1 MRLFLRLVVLVCFA
15 VPAFAQATE
24 VRRFRQWVAGQELGG
39 AEDRTSLEGTAT
51 QIEHREW
58 INFTRLG
65 IEIQQEIKE
74 TSTKN
79 ADGSLHFT
87 WRTQLSKE
95 PLEGQADWSPLR
107 PDELRVKSDGF
118 EVKVIPMRIGALLW
132 PRDVEDKMRE
142 AARLKRAVKISSY
155 SFTTQ
160 QWTELDLNPVGPSP
174 LPGYPDAVLF
184 RGLEL
189 GGATRTETSV
199 WISPT
204 RGDLKHTGEIMGL
217 SLVLQRAGLPDP
229 LGSTRGMEAF
239 FEQSLKTIP
248 QHPFQPWLKEVL
260 VRWQGAKALN
270 LPEDPQQHQVKPDLF
285 LLKQSPP
292 LKADEAKELPVKGKP
307 AKDDAPFLAATPLVP
322 FNDPAFD
329 GLIFRLRAPMGAS
342 RWELAQRVT
351 DFVWEWI
358 TQKDYTVGFASA
370 LEVCR
375 NPRGDCT
382 EHGVL
387 AVALLRKLGVPAR
400 GVVGWM
406 AAGEILGLHFWVEVK
421 LGHRWVPVDPTF
433 DQAPAS
439 AFRLKL
445 GTTDLADLGSV
456 GWENA
461 GQVFGGGTWK
471 VEKPDG
477 LKDIHIEGESLR
489 APDGTRIR
497 VAGSTWSL
505 GAGLVLHSEGGDL
518 NVSALP
524 RPYAATLEGTTHLQ
538 SGRWKG
544 WWQPKEQKL
553 YLDLGDRRWLGVEPL
568 NEKNATEFM
577 EKLEVES
584 PTRKEILNR
593 E

>member
-1 MRLFLRLVVLVCFA
+1 MRLILRLTLIVLFA
-15 VPAFAQATE
+15 IPASAQAPE
-24 VRRFRQWVAGQELGG
+24 VRHFRQWVAGQELGG
-39 AEDRTSLEGTAT
+39 AEDRTSIEGTAT
-51 QIEHREW
+51 RIEHREW

-74 TSTKN
+74 TSLRN

-95 PLEGQADWSPLR
+95 PLEGQADWSPSR
-107 PDELRVKSDGF
+107 PKELRVKSNGF
-118 EVKVIPMRIGALLW
+118 EAKVIPMRAGALLW
-132 PRDVEDKMRE
+132 PRDVDDRMRE
-142 AARLKRAVKISSY
+142 AARLKKPVKISSY

-174 LPGYPDAVLF
+174 LPGFTEAVLF
-184 RGLEL
+184 KGVEID
-189 GGATRTETSV
+189 GATRTETSV
-199 WISPT
+199 WISPIH
-204 RGDLKHTGEIMGL
+204 GGLKHTGEVMGL
-217 SLVLQRAGLPDP
+217 SLVLQRSELPDP
-229 LGSTRGMEAF
+229 VGSSKGKEAF

-260 VRWQGAKALN
+260 VRWQGAKALK
-270 LPEDPQQHQVKPDLF
+270 LPEDPQQHQVKPNLF
-285 LLKQSPP
+285 VLKQSAP
-292 LKADEAKELPVKGKP
+292 LRAEEAKELPVKGKP
-307 AKDDAPFLAATPLVP
+307 SKEDAPFLAATPLVP
-322 FNDPAFD
+322 FNDPAFG
-329 GLIFRLRAPMGAS
+329 GLIFRLRAPQGAS

-400 GVVGWM
+400 GAVGWM
-406 AAGEILGLHFWVEVK
+406 AAGENLGLHFWIEVK
-421 LGHRWVPVDPTF
+421 LGQRWVPVDPTF
-433 DQAPAS
+433 DQVPAS

-461 GQVFGGGTWK
+461 GQVFGSGTWK

-477 LKDIHIEGESLR
+477 FGDIRIEGETLR
-489 APDGTRIR
+489 APDGTRLR
-497 VAGSTWSL
+497 VAGSTWSM
-505 GAGLVLHSEGGDL
+505 GAGLVLHREGGDL
-518 NVSALP
+518 NLSALP
-524 RPYAATLEGTTHLQ
+524 RPYSEALEGAKLLQ
-538 SGRWKG
+538 SGHWKG
-544 WWQPKEQKL
+544 WWQPKGQKL

-568 NEKNATEFM
+568 DEKGATDFM
-577 EKLEVES
+577 EKLVVES
-584 PTRKEILNR
+584 PAH
-593 E
+593 

>member
-1 MRLFLRLVVLVCFA
+1 MRLFLRLTFILLFA
-15 VPAFAQATE
+15 LPAFSQAPG
-24 VRRFRQWVAGQELGG
+24 VQRFRQWVAGQELGG
-39 AEDRTSLEGTAT
+39 AEQRTSIEGTAT
-51 QIEHREW
+51 RIEHREW

-74 TSTKN
+74 TSVRN

-87 WRTQLSKE
+87 WRTQISKE
-95 PLEGQADWSPLR
+95 PLEGQADWSPST
-107 PDELRVKSDGF
+107 PKELRVKSNGF
-118 EVKVIPMRIGALLW
+118 EAKVVPMRAGALLW
-132 PRDVEDKMRE
+132 PGDVENRMRE
-142 AARLKRAVKISSY
+142 AARLKKAVKISSY
-155 SFTTQ
+155 SFSTQ
-160 QWTELDLNPVGPSP
+160 QWTELDLNPVGLSP
-174 LPGYPDAVLF
+174 LPGFADAVLF
-184 RGLEL
+184 KGLETD
-189 GGATRTETSV
+189 GTMRTETSV

-204 RGDLKHTGEIMGL
+204 VGDLKHTGEIMGL
-217 SLVLQRAGLPDP
+217 SLVLQRAELPDP
-229 LGSTRGMEAF
+229 AGSSKGKEAV
-239 FEQSLKTIP
+239 FEQSMKTIP
-248 QHPFQPWLKEVL
+248 QHPFQPWLTEVQL
-260 VRWQGAKALN
+260 RWQGAKPLK
-270 LPEDPQQHQVKPDLF
+270 LLEDPQQHQIKPNLF
-285 LLKQSPP
+285 LVKQSAP
-292 LKADEAKELPVKGKP
+292 LKTEEAKELPVKGKP
-307 AKDDAPFLAATPLVP
+307 SKEDAPFLAASPLVP

-329 GLIFRLRAPMGAS
+329 GLIFRMRAPQGAT

-358 TQKDYTVGFASA
+358 TEKDYTVGFASA

-406 AAGEILGLHFWVEVK
+406 AAGENLGLHFWVEVK
-421 LGHRWVPVDPTF
+421 LGRRWVPVDPTF

-461 GQVFGGGTWK
+461 GQVFGDGIWK
-471 VEKPDG
+471 VEKPEQFGDMLLDG
-477 LKDIHIEGESLR
+477 ETLR
-489 APDGTRIR
+489 APDGTRLR
-497 VAGSTWSL
+497 VVGSTWSL
-505 GAGLVLHSEGGDL
+505 GAGLALHTEGGDL

-524 RPYAATLEGTTHLQ
+524 RPYTATLEGARLLQ

-553 YLDLGDRRWLGVEPL
+553 YVDLGDRHWLGIEPL
-568 NEKNATEFM
+568 NEKGSTDFM
-577 EKLEVES
+577 EKLVVEKPS
-584 PTRKEILNR
+584 R
-593 E
+593 

>member
-1 MRLFLRLVVLVCFA
+1 MRLFLRLSFLVLFTF
-15 VPAFAQATE
+15 PAFAQAPE
-24 VRRFRQWVAGQELGG
+24 VQRFRQWVAGQELGG
-39 AEDRTSLEGTAT
+39 AEDRTSIEGMAT
-51 QIEHREW
+51 KIEHREW
-58 INFTRLG
+58 LNFTRLG

-74 TSTKN
+74 TSIRN
-79 ADGSLHFT
+79 SDGSLHFT

-107 PDELRVKSDGF
+107 PTELRVKSNGF
-118 EVKVIPMRIGALLW
+118 EVKVIPMRTGALLW
-132 PRDVEDKMRE
+132 PRDVETRMRE
-142 AARLKRAVKISSY
+142 AARLKKAVKISSY

-160 QWTELDLNPVGPSP
+160 QWTELDLNPAGLSP
-174 LPGYPDAVLF
+174 LPGFPDAVLF
-184 RGLEL
+184 KGLEID
-189 GGATRTETSV
+189 GATRTETSV

-217 SLVLQRAGLPDP
+217 SLLLQRAELPDP
-229 LGSTRGMEAF
+229 VGSSKGKEAF

-248 QHPFQPWLKEVL
+248 QHPFQPWLTEVL
-260 VRWQGAKALN
+260 IRWQGAKPLK
-270 LPEDPQQHQVKPDLF
+270 LPEDPQQYQIKPNLF
-285 LLKQSPP
+285 ALKQSAP
-292 LKADEAKELPVKGKP
+292 LKAEEAKELPVKGKP
-307 AKDDAPFLAATPLVP
+307 SKEDAPFLAATPLVP

-329 GLIFRLRAPMGAS
+329 GLIFRMRAPQGAS

-406 AAGEILGLHFWVEVK
+406 AAGENLGLHFWVEVK

-477 LKDIHIEGESLR
+477 FGDIRIEAGGETLR
-489 APDGTRIR
+489 APDGTRLR
-497 VAGSTWSL
+497 AVGSTWSM
-505 GAGLVLHSEGGDL
+505 GAGLTLHREGGDL
-518 NVSALP
+518 SIFALP
-524 RPYAATLEGTTHLQ
+524 RPYLTTLEGAKLLQ

-553 YLDLGDRRWLGVEPL
+553 YVDLGDRRWLGVEPL
-568 NEKNATEFM
+568 NEKGATDLM
-577 EKLEVES
+577 EKLVVES
-584 PTRKEILNR
+584 PGR
-593 E
+593 

>member
-1 MRLFLRLVVLVCFA
+1 MRLFLRLTFIVLFA
-15 VPAFAQATE
+15 VLFAFPAFPQAPE
-24 VRRFRQWVAGQELGG
+24 VHNFRQWVAGQELGG
-39 AEDRTSLEGTAT
+39 AEERTSIEGTAT
-51 QIEHREW
+51 RIEHREW

-74 TSTKN
+74 TSIRN

-87 WRTQLSKE
+87 WRTQMSKE
-95 PLEGQADWSPLR
+95 PLEGQADWSPLS
-107 PDELRVKSDGF
+107 PKELRVKSNGF
-118 EVKVIPMRIGALLW
+118 EVKIVPMRAGALLW
-132 PRDVEDKMRE
+132 PGDVESRMRE
-142 AARLKRAVKISSY
+142 AARLRKAVKISSY

-160 QWTELDLNPVGPSP
+160 QWTQLDLNPVGPSP
-174 LPGYPDAVLF
+174 LPGFPDAVLF
-184 RGLEL
+184 KGLETD
-189 GGATRTETSV
+189 GTMRTETSV

-217 SLVLQRAGLPDP
+217 SLILQRAELPDP
-229 LGSTRGMEAF
+229 AGSSKGKEAF

-248 QHPFQPWLKEVL
+248 QHPFQPWLTEIQL
-260 VRWQGAKALN
+260 RWVGSKPLQ
-270 LPEDPQQHQVKPDLF
+270 LPEDPQQHQLKSKLF
-285 LLKQSPP
+285 ALKQSAP
-292 LKADEAKELPVKGKP
+292 LKAEEAKDPPVKGKP
-307 AKDDAPFLAATPLVP
+307 SKEDAPFLAATPLVP

-329 GLIFRLRAPMGAS
+329 GLIFRMRAPQGAS

-375 NPRGDCT
+375 TPRGDCT

-406 AAGEILGLHFWVEVK
+406 AAGENLGLHFWVEVK

-445 GTTDLADLGSV
+445 GVTDLADLGSV

-461 GQVFGGGTWK
+461 GQVFGDGIWK
-471 VEKPDG
+471 IEKPEQFGGMQIDG
-477 LKDIHIEGESLR
+477 ETLR
-489 APDGTRIR
+489 APDGTRLR
-497 VAGSTWSL
+497 AVGSTWSL
-505 GAGLVLHSEGGDL
+505 AAGLALHTDGGDL
-518 NVSALP
+518 SISALP
-524 RPYAATLEGTTHLQ
+524 RPYLSTLEGAKLLQ

-553 YLDLGDRRWLGVEPL
+553 YVDLGDRRWLGIEPL
-568 NEKNATEFM
+568 NEKGSTDFM
-577 EKLEVES
+577 ERLVVES
-584 PTRKEILNR
+584 PAR
-593 E
+593 

>member
-1 MRLFLRLVVLVCFA
+1 MRLFLRLTFIVLFA
-15 VPAFAQATE
+15 FPAFSQAPE
-24 VRRFRQWVAGQELGG
+24 IKSFRQWVAGQELGG
-39 AEDRTSLEGTAT
+39 AQERTSIEGTAT
-51 QIEHREW
+51 KIEHREW
-58 INFTRLG
+58 MNFTRFG

-74 TSTKN
+74 TSVRN

-87 WRTQLSKE
+87 WRTQISKE
-95 PLEGQADWSPLR
+95 PMEGQADWSPLR
-107 PDELRVKSDGF
+107 PKELRVKSNGF
-118 EVKVIPMRIGALLW
+118 EVKVIPMRADALLW
-132 PRDVEDKMRE
+132 PRDVENKMRE
-142 AARLKRAVKISSY
+142 AARLKKAVKISSY

-160 QWTELDLNPVGPSP
+160 QWTQLDLNPVGLSP
-174 LPGYPDAVLF
+174 LPGFPDAVLF
-184 RGLEL
+184 KGLEID
-189 GGATRTETSV
+189 GTTRTETSV

-217 SLVLQRAGLPDP
+217 SLVLQRAELPDP
-229 LGSTRGMEAF
+229 VGSSKGKEAF

-248 QHPFQPWLKEVL
+248 QHPFQPWLTEVL
-260 VRWQGAKALN
+260 LRWQGAKPLK
-270 LPEDPQQHQVKPDLF
+270 LPEDPQQHQVKPNLF
-285 LLKQSPP
+285 ALKQSAP
-292 LKADEAKELPVKGKP
+292 LKAEEAKELPVKGKP
-307 AKDDAPFLAATPLVP
+307 SKEDAPFLAATPLVP
-322 FNDPAFD
+322 FNDPVFD
-329 GLIFRLRAPMGAS
+329 GLIFRLRAPQGAS

-406 AAGEILGLHFWVEVK
+406 AAGENLGLHFWVEVK
-421 LGHRWVPVDPTF
+421 LGQRWVPVDPMF

-445 GTTDLADLGSV
+445 GTTDLANLGSV
-456 GWENA
+456 GWEDA
-461 GQVFGGGTWK
+461 GQIFGGGTWK

-477 LKDIHIEGESLR
+477 FGGIHIEGGSETLR
-489 APDGTRIR
+489 APDGTRLR
-497 VAGSTWSL
+497 AVGSTWSM
-505 GAGLVLHSEGGDL
+505 GAGLTLHHESGDL
-518 NVSALP
+518 SISALP
-524 RPYAATLEGTTHLQ
+524 RPYLETLEGAKHLQ

-553 YLDLGDRRWLGVEPL
+553 YVDLGDRRWLGVEPI
-568 NEKNATEFM
+568 NEQGSTDFM
-577 EKLEVES
+577 EKLVVENPS
-584 PTRKEILNR
+584 R
-593 E
+593 

>member
-1 MRLFLRLVVLVCFA
+1 MRLFLRLTFIVLSAF
-15 VPAFAQATE
+15 PAFPQAPE
-24 VRRFRQWVAGQELGG
+24 VQSFRQWVAGQELGG
-39 AEDRTSLEGTAT
+39 AEERTSIEGTAT
-51 QIEHREW
+51 RIEHREW
-58 INFTRLG
+58 MNFTRLG

-74 TSTKN
+74 TSVRN

-95 PLEGQADWSPLR
+95 PLEGQADWSPSR
-107 PDELRVKSDGF
+107 PKELRVKSNGF
-118 EVKVIPMRIGALLW
+118 EAKVIPMRAGALLW
-132 PRDVEDKMRE
+132 PHDVEAKMRE
-142 AARLKRAVKISSY
+142 AARLKKAVNISSY

-160 QWTELDLNPVGPSP
+160 QWTELDLNPVGLSP
-174 LPGYPDAVLF
+174 LPGFPDAVLF
-184 RGLEL
+184 KGLEID
-189 GGATRTETSV
+189 GATRTETSV

-217 SLVLQRAGLPDP
+217 SLVLQRAELPDP
-229 LGSTRGMEAF
+229 VGSSKGKEAF

-248 QHPFQPWLKEVL
+248 QHPFQPWLKDVL
-260 VRWQGAKALN
+260 IRWQGAKPLN
-270 LPEDPQQHQVKPDLF
+270 LPEDPQQHQIKPNLF
-285 LLKQSPP
+285 ALKQSAP
-292 LKADEAKELPVKGKP
+292 LTAEEAKELPVKGKP
-307 AKDDAPFLAATPLVP
+307 SKEDAPFLAATPLVP

-329 GLIFRLRAPMGAS
+329 GLIFRMRAPQGAS

-406 AAGEILGLHFWVEVK
+406 AAGEALGLHFWVEVK
-421 LGHRWVPVDPTF
+421 LGQRWVPVDPTF

-471 VEKPDG
+471 VEKPEG
-477 LKDIHIEGESLR
+477 FGDIRIEGETLL
-489 APDGTRIR
+489 APDGTRLR
-497 VAGSTWSL
+497 AVGSTWSM
-505 GAGLVLHSEGGDL
+505 GAGLVLHHEGEDL
-518 NVSALP
+518 SISAMP
-524 RPYAATLEGTTHLQ
+524 RPYLATLEGAKLMQ

-544 WWQPKEQKL
+544 WWQPKEHKL
-553 YLDLGDRRWLGVEPL
+553 YVDLGDRRWLGVEPL
-568 NEKNATEFM
+568 DEQGSTDFM
-577 EKLEVES
+577 EKLIVES
-584 PTRKEILNR
+584 PAR
-593 E
+593 

>member
-1 MRLFLRLVVLVCFA
+1 MRRFLRLAFLLLLA
-15 VPAFAQATE
+15 ISGFAQTPE
-24 VRRFRQWVAGQELGG
+24 VLRFRQWVGGQELGG
-39 AEDRTSLEGTAT
+39 AEDTTSLEGSSTK
-51 QIEHREW
+51 IEHREW

-65 IEIQQEIKE
+65 IEIQQELKE
-74 TSTKN
+74 TSFRN

-87 WRTQLSKE
+87 WRTQISKE
-95 PLEGQADWSPLR
+95 PLEGHADWSPLR
-107 PDELRVKSDGF
+107 PKELRVKSNGF
-118 EVKVIPMRIGALLW
+118 EVKVVPMQAGALLW
-132 PRDVEDKMRE
+132 PRDVDDKMRE
-142 AARLKRAVKISSY
+142 AARLYKPVKISSY

-160 QWTELDLNPVGPSP
+160 QWTQLDLSPVGRSP
-174 LPGYPDAVLF
+174 LPGFPDAVLF
-184 RGLEL
+184 KGLEMD
-189 GGATRTETSV
+189 GATRTETSV

-217 SLVLQRAGLPDP
+217 SLVLQRAELPDP
-229 LGSTRGMEAF
+229 AGSGKGKEAF

-248 QHPFQPWLKEVL
+248 QHPFQPWLTEVR
-260 VRWQGAKALN
+260 VRWQGSKPLT
-270 LPEDPQQHQVKPDLF
+270 LPEDPQQHQLKPGLF
-285 LLKQSPP
+285 ILKRSAP
-292 LKADEAKELPVKGKP
+292 LRPEEARELPLKGKP
-307 AKDDAPFLAATPLVP
+307 SKEDAPFLAATPLVP
-322 FNDPAFD
+322 YNDPAFD
-329 GLIFRLRAPMGAS
+329 GLLFRMRAPRGAS

-358 TQKDYTVGFASA
+358 TEKDYTVGFASA

-406 AAGEILGLHFWVEVK
+406 ASGDVLGLHFWVEVK

-456 GWENA
+456 GWDNA
-461 GQVFGGGTWK
+461 GQIFGGGTWK

-477 LKDIHIEGESLR
+477 IGDLRIEPGSETLL
-489 APDGTRIR
+489 APDGTRLR
-497 VAGSTWSL
+497 EAGSTWSL
-505 GAGLVLHSEGGDL
+505 GAGLILHREGGDL
-518 NVSALP
+518 NLSALP
-524 RPYAATLEGTTHLQ
+524 RPYPAMLQGARPLQ

-544 WWQPKEQKL
+544 WWQPGEQKL
-553 YLDLGDRRWLGVEPL
+553 YVDLGDRRWLGVEPL
-568 NEKNATEFM
+568 TERAASDFL
-577 EKLEVES
+577 EKLVVES
-584 PTRKEILNR
+584 PLR
-593 E
+593 

>member
-1 MRLFLRLVVLVCFA
+1 MRLILRLTLIVLFA
-15 VPAFAQATE
+15 IPASAQAPE
-24 VRRFRQWVAGQELGG
+24 VRHFRQWVAGQELGG
-39 AEDRTSLEGTAT
+39 AEDRTSIEGTAT
-51 QIEHREW
+51 RIEHREW

-74 TSTKN
+74 TSLRN

-95 PLEGQADWSPLR
+95 PLEGQADWSPSR
-107 PDELRVKSDGF
+107 PKELRVKSNGF
-118 EVKVIPMRIGALLW
+118 EAKVIPMRAGALLW
-132 PRDVEDKMRE
+132 PRDVDDRMRE
-142 AARLKRAVKISSY
+142 AARLKKPVKISSY

-174 LPGYPDAVLF
+174 LPGFTEAVLF
-184 RGLEL
+184 KGVEID
-189 GGATRTETSV
+189 GATRTETSV
-199 WISPT
+199 WISPIH
-204 RGDLKHTGEIMGL
+204 GGLKHTGEVMGL
-217 SLVLQRAGLPDP
+217 SLVLQRSELPDP
-229 LGSTRGMEAF
+229 VGSSKGKEAF

-260 VRWQGAKALN
+260 VRWQGAKALK
-270 LPEDPQQHQVKPDLF
+270 LPEDPQQHQVKPNLF
-285 LLKQSPP
+285 VLKQSAP
-292 LKADEAKELPVKGKP
+292 LRAEEAKELPVKGKP
-307 AKDDAPFLAATPLVP
+307 SKEDAPFLAATPLVP
-322 FNDPAFD
+322 FNDPAFG
-329 GLIFRLRAPMGAS
+329 GLIFRLRAPQGAS

-400 GVVGWM
+400 GAVGWM
-406 AAGEILGLHFWVEVK
+406 AAGENLGLHFWIEVK
-421 LGHRWVPVDPTF
+421 LGQRWVPVDPTF
-433 DQAPAS
+433 DQVPAS

-461 GQVFGGGTWK
+461 GQVFGSGTWK

-477 LKDIHIEGESLR
+477 FGDIRIEGETLR
-489 APDGTRIR
+489 APDGTRLR
-497 VAGSTWSL
+497 VVGSTWSM
-505 GAGLVLHSEGGDL
+505 GAGLVLHREGGDL
-518 NVSALP
+518 NLSALP
-524 RPYAATLEGTTHLQ
+524 RPYSEALEGAKLLQ
-538 SGRWKG
+538 SGHWKG
-544 WWQPKEQKL
+544 WWQPKGQKL

-568 NEKNATEFM
+568 DEKGATDFM
-577 EKLEVES
+577 EKLVVES
-584 PTRKEILNR
+584 LAR
-593 E
+593 